1 MDSVGLFLRYLVN
14 DLLQA
19 LDAWLGEGSDSVLA
33 NAVDVQTTDPG

>member
-19 LDAWLGEGSDSVLA
+19 LDAWLGEGSDSALA